1 MFDDFQIC
9 PYTGLRSFTEEE
21 SIYFKGREDNI
32 EQAIEQLQRNKFLM
46 LTGAS
51 GDGKSSL
58 VYAGIIPNA
67 RAGFLRSKYTDWVVA
82 DFRPERN
89 PFKNLCKSL
98 AEQLEIENIHTVES
112 ELKHGFSALIDL
124 YKNSPRHLDTDSA
137 EWSEADDA
145 GKAALKRKSAN
156 LMILVDQFE
165 EFFTN
170 PENYQQG
177 APSRESNLVLNVL
190 LETSRIA
197 LEEDLPIYVV
207 FTMRSDFIGQ
217 CSAFRGLPEY
227 IGFSQFFVPR
237 LNRTQLQ
244 QVVEEPAV
252 LSGNKISRRLTERL
266 IYDLTE
272 GVDQLPILQH
282 ALNQIWHAADN
293 GRKEMDL
300 IHYAMVGGMPA
311 DELPEEQKKRFHDWF
326 NNLPEEIR
334 NCYHEPGLQNV
345 LDTHT
350 NKLYLESAE
359 YYLRETG
366 KPISNDDVKAIIKT
380 AFTCLTKIDQ
390 SRAVRNRMTLQEITD
405 ILNRPGMDTEQ
416 VGAVLNIFR
425 EPGNTFIRPFI
436 SEETEDKKLNPGD
449 VLDITHESLIRNW
462 HYLEEWALEEYED
475 YTVYLDF
482 EKQLNRWVKSDKSSG
497 YLLSIGPLV
506 FFENWYE
513 RVEPNKYWIS
523 RYLPDELGSEK
534 KLEKADQTLS
544 NAREFLQRSARRHA
558 VTRTF
563 MKYGTKKIGAVLSV
577 ILLLGLGAYGAWSAY
592 QKQNSSVLEFIKED
606 TIVLANRANLSL
618 NATVPPLVEMIV
630 MDAVTIPKILE
641 GIRDTD
647 QKIKVANGIA
657 TNLILQGRNQPT
669 ELIFQA
675 LEAADNLLAGYSPK
689 GQNTEELTRTL
700 QLLYDF
706 TITAEMNHYYMQS
719 ERSAALVRSNSER
732 SASWALHIL
741 SEQPEGFSD
750 IQHLHLAIENGL
762 NNRAFSADEVSELLS
777 VLSPFE
783 PGERSSWVMESY
795 PRDRILIRGAQLIYG
810 NRHNGLYQLMA
821 YLYAAA
827 DKPGLAI
834 QSVDSI
840 LVNQSTFFENDYNA
854 HSENAAHVALVFY
867 TYKHLDALDTFVEEY
882 SSRLN
887 WTSADFYNRLVA
899 RTYFEGTLS
908 EQFNYFAGIPR
919 VYNTP
924 YLKFVTDEMLTFFF
938 SQMRED
944 LEQVNNPEDRN
955 YGLALSYKNEG
966 ILKAFR
972 NEIRMNPDANSSL
985 STLFDEA
992 VAHFRRVSE
1001 SYLNQPVF
1009 IPLTSSL
1016 DEATFARKHL
1026 FLYPDMRMP
1035 FYYGEPRQRTF
1046 QYNSAAFPTYLIES
1060 GIFEEMYS
1068 QRDTHRYFE
1077 TWMQDYHATMF
1088 SRDYFLR
1095 EPMAVSTMEILAD
1108 HLERLNAGENA
1119 DLNLLYIHLADAAFN
1134 RDNAEIGLVHLRSIK
1149 TDRLLNSFQY
1159 TLPFFINEQSMEMV
1173 AHAVAHATLHGEID
1187 LAYSLVNVF
1196 QQQVNRSS
1204 LYGYAS
1210 QRLSLQYRAD
1220 EPAVQL
1226 IDSARTEMLRLDN
1239 PSVFQPNRLILA
1251 SALMYRDPE
1260 NNRDEAYQVIKNSGN
1275 KFNAMG
1281 YFSESHGFN
1290 EEFFEGISHIPDLV
1304 SSTDKLFFYYYIL
1317 HGYNINGEIDPEW
1330 ETYYDNKFAFIRRFL
1345 PYIAE
1350 GS

>member
-21 SIYFKGREDNI
+21 SIYFKGREENI

-67 RAGFLRSKYTDWVVA
+67 RAGFLRSKYTNWVVA
-82 DFRPERN
+82 DFRPERT

-98 AEQLEIENIHTVES
+98 SEQLEIENTDTVES

-124 YKNSPRHLDTDSA
+124 YKNSPRHLDPDSA
-137 EWSEADDA
+137 EWKEADDA

-170 PENYQQG
+170 PENYQNG

-282 ALNQIWHAADN
+282 ALNQIWHAANN
-293 GRKEMDL
+293 GKEEMDL

-311 DELPEEQKKRFHDWF
+311 DELPRDQKEKFQDWF

-350 NKLYLESAE
+350 NKLYLEATE
-359 YYLRETG
+359 YYERETG
-366 KPISNDDVKAIIKT
+366 KPIPVEDVRAVIKT
-380 AFTCLTKIDQ
+380 AFSCLTKIDQ

-405 ILNRPGMDTEQ
+405 ILNRPGLGSEE

-436 SEETEDKKLNPGD
+436 AENAEDKKLKAGD

-482 EKQLNRWVKSDKSSG
+482 EKQLNRWVNSDKSSG

-506 FFENWYE
+506 FFEGWYE
-513 RVEPNKYWIS
+513 RVQPNKYWIS
-523 RYLPDELGSEK
+523 RYLPDELGRKK

-544 NAREFLQRSARRHA
+544 NIREFLQRSARRHV

-563 MKYGTKKIGAVLSV
+563 MKYGAKKVGAVVSV
-577 ILLLGLGAYGAWSAY
+577 ILLLCLGAYGAWNVY

-606 TIVLANRANLSL
+606 TIALANRPNLVL
-618 NATVPPLVEMIV
+618 QATVPSLVEMIV
-630 MDAVTIPKILE
+630 MDALTIPEILE

-647 QKIKVANGIA
+647 QKVKVANGIA
-657 TNLILQGRNQPT
+657 SNLILQGRNQT
-669 ELIFQA
+669 EELIFQS
-675 LEAADNLLAGYSPK
+675 LETADNLLEGYSPD
-689 GQNTEELTRTL
+689 GQSTEELTRTL
-700 QLLYDF
+700 QMLYDF
-706 TITAEMNHYYMQS
+706 TITAEMNHYYMQN
-719 ERSAALVRSNSER
+719 ERSAALVQSNAER
-732 SASWALHIL
+732 SANWALHIL
-741 SEQPEGFSD
+741 SEQPEDFSD

-762 NNRAFSADEVSELLS
+762 NNRVFSSDQVNEILS

-783 PGERSSWVMESY
+783 PGERSSWVIDSY
-795 PRDRILIRGAQLIYG
+795 PPDRVLIRGAQPVYG
-810 NRHNGLYQLMA
+810 NRHNGLYQMLA

-827 DKPGLAI
+827 DQPGLAI

-840 LVNQSTFFENDYNA
+840 LVNQSTFFENDYNG
-854 HSENAAHVALVFY
+854 HSENATHIAAVFY
-867 TYKHLDALDTFVEEY
+867 TYNHLDALDRFVDEY
-882 SSRLN
+882 SSRAN
-887 WTSADFYNRLVA
+887 WSPADFYDRLVSKA
-899 RTYFEGTLS
+899 YLDLYLADH
-908 EQFNYFAGIPR
+908 FNYYAGSPR
-919 VYNTP
+919 YYGNP
-924 YLKFVTDEMLTFFF
+924 YLKFSSDEMLTFFF
-938 SQMRED
+938 AKMRED
-944 LEQVNNPEDRN
+944 LDRVNNSDTRN
-955 YGLALSYKNEG
+955 YNLALSYKNEG

-972 NEIRMNPDANSSL
+972 NEIRMNPDANSLL
-985 STLFDEA
+985 SPLFDEA
-992 VAHFRRVSE
+992 VAHYRRVSG
-1001 SYLNQPVF
+1001 SYLNQTISTP
-1009 IPLTSSL
+1009 SSSQAQS
-1016 DEATFARKHL
+1016 ETFARKHFFL
-1026 FLYPDMRMP
+1026 FPDMRMP
-1035 FYYGEPRQRTF
+1035 FYFGEPRARTF
-1046 QYNSAAFPTYLIES
+1046 FYNSAAFPAYLIES

-1068 QRDTHRYFE
+1068 ERDTHRYFE
-1077 TWMQDYHATMF
+1077 FWMQDYHATMV
-1088 SRDYFLR
+1088 SRDWLFR
-1095 EPMAVSTMEILAD
+1095 EPIASAIMGSLAD
-1108 HLERLNAGENA
+1108 HLQRLNASESA

-1134 RDNAEIGLVHLRSIK
+1134 SGNSEVGLANLRSIE

-1159 TLPFFINEQSMEMV
+1159 SLPFFINTYSLEMV
-1173 AHAVAHATLHGEID
+1173 AHAVANATLHGEID
-1187 LAYSLVNVF
+1187 LAFSLIDVF

-1210 QRLSLQYRAD
+1210 QRLSLQYRA
-1220 EPAVQL
+1220 EEAAVQL

-1239 PSVFQPNRLILA
+1239 PSVFQPNRLILSA
-1251 SALMYRDPE
+1251 ALMYQDPE
-1260 NNRDEAYQVIKNSGN
+1260 NNRDEAYLVIKNSFN
-1275 KFNAMG
+1275 KFNAMRN
-1281 YFSESHGFN
+1281 FSKSHGFDG
-1290 EEFFEGISHIPDLV
+1290 EFYEGISHIPDLV
-1304 SSTDKLFFYYYIL
+1304 SSTDRLSFYYNIL
-1317 HGYNINGEIDPEW
+1317 HGYNTNGEIDPEW
-1330 ETYYDNKFAFIRRFL
+1330 ETYYNNQFVFIRRFL
-1345 PYIAE
+1345 PYIPE

>member
-21 SIYFKGREDNI
+21 SIYFKGREENI

-46 LTGAS
+46 VTGAS

-82 DFRPERN
+82 DFRPERT
-89 PFKNLCKSL
+89 PFKNLCQSL
-98 AEQLEIENIHTVES
+98 AEQLKIENTDTVES

-137 EWSEADDA
+137 EWNEADEG
-145 GKAALKRKSAN
+145 GKAVLKRKSAN

-170 PENYQQG
+170 PENYQHG

-197 LEEDLPIYVV
+197 LEQDLPIYVV

-244 QVVEEPAV
+244 QVIEEPAL
-252 LSGNKISRRLTERL
+252 LSGNKITRRLTERL

-282 ALNQIWHAADN
+282 ALNQIWHAADH
-293 GRKEMDL
+293 GKEEMDL

-311 DELPEEQKKRFHDWF
+311 DELPGQQKEKFEAWF
-326 NNLPEEIR
+326 LGLPEEIR
-334 NCYHEPGLQNV
+334 ECYHKPGLQNV

-350 NKLYLESAE
+350 NKLYLEATE
-359 YYLRETG
+359 YYQRETG
-366 KPISNDDVKAIIKT
+366 KSISGDDVRAIIKT

-405 ILNRPGMDTEQ
+405 ILLRPGLGTEQ

-436 SEETEDKKLNPGD
+436 DTESDDKKLEPGNI
-449 VLDITHESLIRNW
+449 LDITHESLIRNW
-462 HYLEEWALEEYED
+462 HYLEEWALEEYEN
-475 YTVYLDF
+475 YTVFLDF
-482 EKQLNRWVKSDKSSG
+482 EKQLKRWVNSDKSNG

-506 FFENWYE
+506 FFENWYD

-523 RYLPDELGSEK
+523 RYLPDELEREK
-534 KLEKADQTLS
+534 KLEKAEQTLS

-563 MKYGTKKIGAVLSV
+563 MKYGAKKIGAFVSV
-577 ILLLGLGAYGAWSAY
+577 VLLLGLGAYGAWSAY
-592 QKQNSSVLEFIKED
+592 QKQNSAVLELIKED
-606 TIVLANRANLSL
+606 TIALSNRPNLSL
-618 NATVPPLVEMIV
+618 QAIAPSLVEMIV
-630 MDAVTIPKILE
+630 MDALTIPEIMD
-641 GIRDTD
+641 GIRETD

-657 TNLILQGRNQPT
+657 SNLVLQGRNQPA
-669 ELIFQA
+669 ELMFEA
-675 LEAADNLLAGYSPK
+675 LETADDLLAGYTPD
-689 GQNTEELTRTL
+689 GQTVQELTRTL
-700 QLLYDF
+700 RLLYDF
-706 TITAEMNHYYMQS
+706 TITAEMNHYYMRS
-719 ERSAALVRSNSER
+719 ERSSALVQSNAER
-732 SASWALHIL
+732 SADWALHIL
-741 SEQPEGFSD
+741 SELPDDFSA

-762 NNRAFSADEVSELLS
+762 NNRTFTMDEIREMLS

-783 PGERSSWVMESY
+783 PGEQSGWVVDNY
-795 PRDRILIRGAQLIYG
+795 PPDRVLIRGAQPIYG
-810 NRHNGLYQLMA
+810 NRHNGLYQMVA

-827 DKPGLAI
+827 DEPELSI

-840 LVNQSTFFENDYNA
+840 LINQSTFFENDYDS
-854 HSENAAHVALVFY
+854 HSENATHIAAVFY
-867 TYKHLDALDTFVEEY
+867 TYGHLNALDTFVEQY
-882 SSRLN
+882 SSRVN
-887 WTSADFYNRLVA
+887 ESQSDFYNRLVS
-899 RTYFEGTLS
+899 RTYLDLYTS
-908 EQFNYFAGIPR
+908 DHFNYYAGSSQ
-919 VYNTP
+919 YNGNP
-924 YLKFVTDEMLTFFF
+924 YLKFASDEMLTFFF
-938 SQMRED
+938 GKMRED
-944 LEQVNNPEDRN
+944 LLQVDDPDDRN

-972 NEIRMNPDANSSL
+972 NEIRMTPEANISL
-985 STLFDEA
+985 SPLFDEA
-992 VAHFRRVSE
+992 VAHYRRVSD
-1001 SYLNQPVF
+1001 SYLNQSIT
-1009 IPLTSSL
+1009 IPLVSSL
-1016 DEATFARKHL
+1016 DVATFPQKHL
-1026 FLYPDMRMP
+1026 FLYPDMRMT
-1035 FYYGEPRQRTF
+1035 FYFGEPRARTF
-1046 QYNSAAFPTYLIES
+1046 SFNSAAFLAYLIEA
-1060 GIFEEMYS
+1060 GIFEEIYS
-1068 QRDTHRYFE
+1068 GPDTHRYFE
-1077 TWMQDYHATMF
+1077 TWMQDYHGIMS
-1088 SRDYFLR
+1088 SRDWFFR
-1095 EPMAVSTMEILAD
+1095 EPMAIATMETLAD
-1108 HLERLNAGENA
+1108 HLEQLNVSETA

-1134 RDNAEIGLVHLRSIK
+1134 SGNTETGLMSLRSIE

-1159 TLPFFINEQSMEMV
+1159 SLPGFINTYSMEMV
-1173 AHAVAHATLHGEID
+1173 AHAVAHATLHVDID
-1187 LAYSLVNVF
+1187 LAHSLIDVF
-1196 QQQVNRSS
+1196 QQEVNRSS

-1210 QRLSLQYRAD
+1210 QRLSLQYRA
-1220 EPAVQL
+1220 EEAAVQL

-1239 PSVFQPNRLILA
+1239 PSAFQPNRLILA
-1251 SALMYRDPE
+1251 SALMYQDPE
-1260 NNRDEAYQVIKNSGN
+1260 NNRDEAYQVIKNSFN
-1275 KFNAMG
+1275 KFNAMFN
-1281 YFSESHGFN
+1281 FSESHGFD
-1290 EEFFEGISHIPDLV
+1290 EKFYEGMNHIPDLV
-1304 SSTDKLFFYYYIL
+1304 SSTDRLAFYYAIL
-1317 HGYNINGEIDPEW
+1317 HGYNINGDLDPEW
-1330 ETYYDNKFAFIRRFL
+1330 ETYYNNQFIFIRRFL
-1345 PYIAE
+1345 PYITE

>member
-1 MFDDFQIC
+1 MFDDYQIC

-67 RAGFLRSKYTDWVVA
+67 RAGFLRSRYTDWVVA

-98 AEQLEIENIHTVES
+98 AEQLEIENTDTVES

-124 YKNSPRHLDTDSA
+124 YKNSPRHLDTESA
-137 EWSEADDA
+137 EWTGADDA

-170 PENYQQG
+170 PENYQHG
-177 APSRESNLVLNVL
+177 APSRESNLVLNLL

-197 LEEDLPIYVV
+197 LEENLPIYVV

-244 QVVEEPAV
+244 QVIEEPAV
-252 LSGNKISRRLTERL
+252 LSGNRISRRLTERL

-282 ALNQIWHAADN
+282 ALNQIWHAADQ
-293 GRKEMDL
+293 GREEMDL

-311 DELPEEQKKRFHDWF
+311 DELPQDQKEKFHNWF
-326 NNLPEEIR
+326 NSLPQEIR
-334 NCYHEPGLQNV
+334 DCYHEPSLQNV

-350 NKLYLESAE
+350 NKLYLEATE
-359 YYLRETG
+359 YYKRESG
-366 KPISNDDVKAIIKT
+366 KDISVEDVRAVIKT

-436 SEETEDKKLNPGD
+436 AEDTEDKKLKPDD

-482 EKQLNRWVKSDKSSG
+482 EKQLNRWVDNNKSSG
-497 YLLSIGPLV
+497 YLLSIGPLT

-523 RYLPDELGSEK
+523 RYLPDELEREK
-534 KLEKADQTLS
+534 KLEKAERTLS
-544 NAREFLQRSARRHA
+544 NARDFLQQSARRHA

-563 MKYGTKKIGAVLSV
+563 MKYGAKKIGGVVSV
-577 ILLLGLGAYGAWSAY
+577 ILLLGLGAYGAWNAY
-592 QKQNSSVLEFIKED
+592 QKQNSSVLESIKEE
-606 TIVLANRANLSL
+606 TIALANRPNLSL
-618 NATVPPLVEMIV
+618 QSTVPPLVEMMI
-630 MDAVTIPKILE
+630 MDAVTIPEILE
-641 GIRDTD
+641 GIHEQD
-647 QKIKVANGIA
+647 QKIRVANGIA
-657 TNLILQGRNQPT
+657 SNLLLQGRSQPAAFT
-669 ELIFQA
+669 FNA
-675 LEAADNLLAGYSPK
+675 LSKADSLLNVYRPEAQSV
-689 GQNTEELTRTL
+689 EELTQTL
-700 QLLYDF
+700 RLLYDF
-706 TITAEMNHYYMQS
+706 SITAEMNHYYLQS
-719 ERSAALVRSNSER
+719 EESAALVQSNAER
-732 SASWALHIL
+732 SAEWAMHIL
-741 SEQPEGFSD
+741 MEQPESFSD

-762 NNRAFSADEVSELLS
+762 NNRVFSAEEVSEMLS

-783 PGERSSWVMESY
+783 PGERSSWVMDSY
-795 PRDRILIRGAQLIYG
+795 PPDRVLIRGAQPIYG
-810 NRHNGLYQLMA
+810 NRHNGLYQMMA

-827 DKPGLAI
+827 DEPGLAM

-840 LVNQSTFFENDYNA
+840 LVNQSTFFENDYDS
-854 HSENAAHVALVFY
+854 HSENATHIAAVFY
-867 TYKHLDALDTFVEEY
+867 TYDHLNALDRFVDEY
-882 SSRLN
+882 SSRAN
-887 WTSADFYNRLVA
+887 WSPADYYNRLVS
-899 RTYFEGTLS
+899 RTYLELYLADH
-908 EQFNYFAGIPR
+908 FNFYTGSPR
-919 VYNTP
+919 YYGNP
-924 YLKFVTDEMLTFFF
+924 HLKFMSDEMLTFFF
-938 SQMRED
+938 TKMRED
-944 LEQVNNPEDRN
+944 ILQKNNADDRN
-955 YGLALSYKNEG
+955 FRLALSYKNEG

-972 NEIRMNPDANSSL
+972 NEIRMNPAANTSL
-985 STLFDEA
+985 ASLFDKA
-992 VAHFRRVSE
+992 ITHYRRVPE
-1001 SYLNQPVF
+1001 SYLNQSIT

-1016 DEATFARKHL
+1016 DIASYPRKHL
-1026 FLYPDMRMP
+1026 FLFPDMRMP
-1035 FYYGEPRQRTF
+1035 FYFGEPRARTF
-1046 QYNSAAFPTYLIES
+1046 SYNSAAFPAYLIET
-1060 GIFEEMYS
+1060 GLFGDLYS
-1068 QRDTHRYFE
+1068 EPDTHRYFE
-1077 TWMQDYHATMF
+1077 TWMQDYHASMI
-1088 SRDYFLR
+1088 SRDWLFR
-1095 EPMAVSTMEILAD
+1095 EPIASSTLEILAD
-1108 HLERLNAGENA
+1108 QLELLNAAENA
-1119 DLNLLYIHLADAAFN
+1119 DLNLLYIHLADAAFH
-1134 RDNAEIGLVHLRSIK
+1134 RGNAEIGLSHLRMIE

-1159 TLPFFINEQSMEMV
+1159 SLPFFINTHSMEMV

-1187 LAYSLVNVF
+1187 LAHSLVDVF

-1204 LYGYAS
+1204 LYGFAS
-1210 QRLSLQYRAD
+1210 QQLSLNYRAED
-1220 EPAVQL
+1220 AAIQL

-1251 SALMYRDPE
+1251 AAMMYQDPE
-1260 NNRDEAYQVIKNSGN
+1260 NNREEAYQVIKNSGN
-1275 KFNAMG
+1275 KFNAMF
-1281 YFSESHGFN
+1281 YFTESHGFN

-1304 SSTDKLFFYYYIL
+1304 SSADRLGFYYSIL
-1317 HGYNINGEIDPEW
+1317 HGYNINGEIGPEW
-1330 ETYYDNKFAFIRRFL
+1330 EAYYNNQFVFIRRFL

>member
-21 SIYFKGREDNI
+21 SIYFKGREENI
-32 EQAIEQLQRNKFLM
+32 EQAIVQLQRNKFIM
-46 LTGAS
+46 VTGAS

-67 RAGFLRSKYTDWVVA
+67 RAGFLKSKYTDWVVA
-82 DFRPERN
+82 DFRPERT

-98 AEQLEIENIHTVES
+98 AGQLKIENTDTVES

-137 EWSEADDA
+137 EWNEADDA

-170 PENYQQG
+170 PENYQNG

-244 QVVEEPAV
+244 QVIEEPAV

-282 ALNQIWHAADN
+282 ALNQIWHAADH
-293 GRKEMDL
+293 GKEEMDL

-311 DELPEEQKKRFHDWF
+311 DELPGQQKETFREWF
-326 NNLPEEIR
+326 NNLTDEIR

-350 NKLYLESAE
+350 NKLYLEAAE
-359 YYLRETG
+359 YYRRETG
-366 KPISNDDVKAIIKT
+366 KDISIEDVQAIIKT

-405 ILNRPGMDTEQ
+405 ILNRPGLETEQ

-436 SEETEDKKLNPGD
+436 NDETENKKLKPGD

-462 HYLEEWALEEYED
+462 HYLEEWALEEFED

-482 EKQLNRWVKSDKSSG
+482 EKQLNRWVSNDKSNG

-513 RVEPNKYWIS
+513 RVQPNKYWIS
-523 RYLPDELGSEK
+523 RYLPDELEQEK
-534 KLEKADQTLS
+534 KLSKAEQTLA
-544 NAREFLQRSARRHA
+544 NTREFLHRSAKRHTI
-558 VTRTF
+558 TRTF
-563 MKYGTKKIGAVLSV
+563 MKYGAKKIGAIVAV
-577 ILLLGLGAYGAWSAY
+577 LLLVGLGAFGAWNEY
-592 QKQNSSVLEFIKED
+592 QNQNSSVLDFMLED
-606 TIVLANRANLSL
+606 TIAMANRPNLSMQ
-618 NATVPPLVEMIV
+618 AIIPTLVEMIV
-630 MDAVTIPKILE
+630 MDATTIPEIME
-641 GIRDTD
+641 GIRETD
-647 QKIKVANGIA
+647 QKVKIANGIA
-657 TNLILQGRNQPT
+657 SNLILQGRNQPAD
-669 ELIFQA
+669 LILQA
-675 LEAADNLLAGYSPK
+675 LETADALLESYSPE
-689 GQNTEELTRTL
+689 QQTMDELTSTL
-700 QLLYDF
+700 RLLYDF
-706 TITAEMNHYYMQS
+706 SIAAEMSNYYMQS
-719 ERSAALVRSNSER
+719 ERSAALVQSNSER
-732 SASWALHIL
+732 SAEWALHIL
-741 SEQPEGFSD
+741 SEQPEGFSA

-762 NNRAFSADEVSELLS
+762 NNRTFSSDEIGEMLS

-783 PGERSSWVMESY
+783 TSERSSWVIDNY
-795 PRDRILIRGAQLIYG
+795 PPDRILIRGAQPIYG
-810 NRHNGLYQLMA
+810 NRHNGLYQFLA

-827 DKPGLAI
+827 DEPELAI
-834 QSVDSI
+834 QSIDSI
-840 LVNQSTFFENDYNA
+840 LVNQSTFFENDYDA
-854 HSENAAHVALVFY
+854 HSENATHVAAVFY
-867 TYKHLDALDTFVEEY
+867 TYDHLDALNTFVEEY
-882 SSRLN
+882 ATRVN
-887 WTSADFYNRLVA
+887 WSPADYYNRLISQLPLDI
-899 RTYFEGTLS
+899 YLS
-908 EQFNYFAGIPR
+908 EHFNYYAGSNQYYGNPH
-919 VYNTP
+919 
-924 YLKFVTDEMLTFFF
+924 LKFSSDEMLTFFF
-938 SQMRED
+938 NQMRED
-944 LEQVNNPEDRN
+944 LEQVSNPDERN
-955 YGLALSYKNEG
+955 FELALSYKNEG
-966 ILKAFR
+966 LLKAFR
-972 NEIRMNPDANSSL
+972 NEIRMKTDNNASL
-985 STLFDEA
+985 SPLFDEA
-992 VAHFRRVSE
+992 VTHYRRVSD
-1001 SYLNQPVF
+1001 SYLNQSIT

-1016 DEATFARKHL
+1016 DMGTFTQKHL

-1035 FYYGEPRQRTF
+1035 FYFGEPRARTF
-1046 QYNSAAFPTYLIES
+1046 SYTSAAFPAYMIDS
-1060 GIFEEMYS
+1060 GIFEEIYS
-1068 QRDTHRYFE
+1068 EVDTHRYFE
-1077 TWMQDYHATMF
+1077 TWMQDYHATMS
-1088 SRDYFLR
+1088 SRDWFFRNPISL
-1095 EPMAVSTMEILAD
+1095 ATMESLAS
-1108 HLERLNAGENA
+1108 HLEQLNAGETA
-1119 DLNLLYIHLADAAFN
+1119 DINLLYIHLADAAFN
-1134 RDNAEIGLVHLRSIK
+1134 SDNPEIGLMALQSVE

-1159 TLPFFINEQSMEMV
+1159 SLPGFINTYSLEMV
-1173 AHAVAHATLHGEID
+1173 AYSVAHATLYDDID

-1196 QQQVNRSS
+1196 QEEVNRSS

-1210 QRLSLQYRAD
+1210 QRLSLQYRAED
-1220 EPAVQL
+1220 NAIQL
-1226 IDSARTEMLRLDN
+1226 IDSARTEMLRRDN
-1239 PSVFQPNRLILA
+1239 PSGFQPNRLILA
-1251 SALMYRDPE
+1251 SALMYQDPE
-1260 NNRDEAYQVIKNSGN
+1260 SNREEAYQVIKNSFN
-1275 KFNAMG
+1275 KFNAMFF
-1281 YFSESHGFN
+1281 FSESHGFR
-1290 EEFFEGISHIPDLV
+1290 EEFYEGVNLIPDLV
-1304 SSTDKLFFYYYIL
+1304 SSTDRLGFYYQIL
-1317 HGYNINGEIDPEW
+1317 HGYNIYGGLNPEW
-1330 ETYYDNKFAFIRRFL
+1330 ETYYNNQFIFIRRFL
-1345 PYIAE
+1345 PYISE

>member
-21 SIYFKGREDNI
+21 SIYFKGREENI

-67 RAGFLRSKYTDWVVA
+67 RAGFLRSKYTNWVVA

-98 AEQLEIENIHTVES
+98 AEQLEIGNTDTVES

-137 EWSEADDA
+137 EWKEADDA
-145 GKAALKRKSAN
+145 GKAVLKRKSAN

-170 PENYQQG
+170 PENYQNG

-197 LEEDLPIYVV
+197 LEDDLPIYVV

-252 LSGNKISRRLTERL
+252 LSGNQISRRLTERL

-282 ALNQIWHAADN
+282 ALNQIWHAADQ
-293 GRKEMDL
+293 GKEEMDL
-300 IHYAMVGGMPA
+300 LHYAMVGGMSA
-311 DELPEEQKKRFHDWF
+311 DELPREQKEKFLDWF
-326 NNLPEEIR
+326 NGLPDEIR
-334 NCYHEPGLQNV
+334 DCYHEPGLQNV

-350 NKLYLESAE
+350 NKLYLEATE
-359 YYLRETG
+359 YYERETG
-366 KPISNDDVKAIIKT
+366 KAIPIEDVRAVIKT

-405 ILNRPGMDTEQ
+405 ILNRPGLDTEA

-436 SEETEDKKLNPGD
+436 DPESDDKKLESGD

-462 HYLEEWALEEYED
+462 HYLEEWALEEYEN
-475 YTVYLDF
+475 YTVFLDF
-482 EKQLNRWVKSDKSSG
+482 EKQLNRWVNSDKSSG

-523 RYLPDELGSEK
+523 RYLPDELEREK
-534 KLEKADQTLS
+534 KLEKARQTLS

-563 MKYGTKKIGAVLSV
+563 MKYGAKKIGAVVSV
-577 ILLLGLGAYGAWSAY
+577 ILLIGLGAYGAWSAY

-606 TIVLANRANLSL
+606 TIALANRSNLSL
-618 NATVPPLVEMIV
+618 QATVPSIVEMIV
-630 MDAVTIPKILE
+630 MGAVTIPETLE
-641 GIRDTD
+641 GIRDKD

-657 TNLILQGRNQPT
+657 SNLILQGRNQPE
-669 ELIFQA
+669 ELIFEA
-675 LEAADNLLAGYSPK
+675 LETADNLLADYTPD
-689 GQNTEELTRTL
+689 GQSAEELTRTL

-706 TITAEMNHYYMQS
+706 TISAEMNHYYMQS
-719 ERSAALVRSNSER
+719 ERSDALVRSNSER
-732 SASWALHIL
+732 SAAWALHIL
-741 SEQPEGFSD
+741 SEQPEDFSD
-750 IQHLHLAIENGL
+750 IQQLHLAIENGL
-762 NNRAFSADEVSELLS
+762 NNRIFTQDQVSEMLS
-777 VLSPFE
+777 LLSPFE
-783 PGERSSWVMESY
+783 PGERSQWVMDSY
-795 PRDRILIRGAQLIYG
+795 PRDRVLIRGAQPIYG

-827 DKPGLAI
+827 DEPRLVI

-854 HSENAAHVALVFY
+854 HSENATHIATVFY
-867 TYKHLDALDTFVEEY
+867 TYDHPDALNTFVDEY
-882 SSRLN
+882 SARAN
-887 WTSADFYNRLVA
+887 WSSADFYNQLVSRA
-899 RTYFEGTLS
+899 YLDLYLADH
-908 EQFNYFAGIPR
+908 FNYYVGSQR
-919 VYNTP
+919 YYGNP
-924 YLKFVTDEMLTFFF
+924 YLKFSSDEMLTFFF
-938 SQMRED
+938 TQMREE
-944 LEQVNNPEDRN
+944 LLQVNNPDVLH
-955 YGLALSYKNEG
+955 YGMALSYKNEG

-972 NEIRMNPDANSSL
+972 NEVRMNTEANSTLASL
-985 STLFDEA
+985 FEEA
-992 VAHFRRVSE
+992 VAHYRRVSDG
-1001 SYLNQPVF
+1001 YLNQSIT
-1009 IPLTSSL
+1009 IPLTSGL
-1016 DEATFARKHL
+1016 DLATFARKHL
-1026 FLYPDMRMP
+1026 FLYPDLRMP
-1035 FYYGEPRQRTF
+1035 FYFGEPRARTF
-1046 QYNSAAFPTYLIES
+1046 SYNTAVFPLYLIES

-1068 QRDTHRYFE
+1068 ERETHRYFE
-1077 TWMQDYHATMF
+1077 TWMQDYHASMT
-1088 SRDYFLR
+1088 SRDWLFR
-1095 EPMAVSTMEILAD
+1095 EPIAVATMETLAD
-1108 HLERLNAGENA
+1108 HLERLNASESA
-1119 DLNLLYIHLADAAFN
+1119 DLNLLYLHLADGEFN
-1134 RDNAEIGLVHLRSIK
+1134 HGNSEMGISHLRMIE

-1159 TLPFFINEQSMEMV
+1159 SLPFFINTFSLEMV
-1173 AHAVAHATLHGEID
+1173 AHAVAHATLHGETE
-1187 LAYSLVNVF
+1187 LAYSLVDVF

-1210 QRLSLQYRAD
+1210 HRLSLQYRA
-1220 EPAVQL
+1220 EEAATQL

-1251 SALMYRDPE
+1251 AALMYRDPE
-1260 NNRDEAYQVIKNSGN
+1260 NNRDEAYQVIKNSFN
-1275 KFNAMG
+1275 KFNAM
-1281 YFSESHGFN
+1281 FNFAESHGFD
-1290 EEFFEGISHIPDLV
+1290 EEFYEGVSHIPDLV
-1304 SSTDKLFFYYYIL
+1304 SSTDRLGFYYAIL
-1317 HGYNINGEIDPEW
+1317 HGYNIGREIEPEW
-1330 ETYYDNKFAFIRRFL
+1330 ETYYNNQFVFIRRFL

>member
-124 YKNSPRHLDTDSA
+124 YKNSPRHLDTDSVD
-137 EWSEADDA
+137 WKEADDA
-145 GKAALKRKSAN
+145 GKSVLKRKSAN

-244 QVVEEPAV
+244 QVIEEPAV
-252 LSGNKISRRLTERL
+252 LSGNKITRRLTERL

-282 ALNQIWHAADN
+282 ALNQVWHAADN
-293 GRKEMDL
+293 GRDEMDL
-300 IHYAMVGGMPA
+300 IHYAMVGGMSA
-311 DELPEEQKKRFHDWF
+311 DELPGEQKEKFQEWF
-326 NNLPEEIR
+326 NNLPKAIR
-334 NCYHEPGLQNV
+334 DCYHKPGLQNV

-350 NKLYLESAE
+350 NKLYLEATE

-436 SEETEDKKLNPGD
+436 SEETEDKKLKPGD

-462 HYLEEWALEEYED
+462 HYLEEWALEEYEN

-482 EKQLNRWVKSDKSSG
+482 EMQLNRWVNNDKSGG

-506 FFENWYE
+506 FFEDWYE

-523 RYLPDELGSEK
+523 RYLPDELGSAK

-544 NAREFLQRSARRHA
+544 NAREFLQRSARRHT

-563 MKYGTKKIGAVLSV
+563 MKYGTKKIGAIVSV

-606 TIVLANRANLSL
+606 TVALANRPNLSL
-618 NATVPPLVEMIV
+618 QATAPSLVEMIV
-630 MDAVTIPKILE
+630 MDAVTIPEIIE
-641 GIRDTD
+641 GIRETD
-647 QKIKVANGIA
+647 QKIKIANGIA
-657 TNLILQGRNQPT
+657 SNLILQGRNQP
-669 ELIFQA
+669 EALIFEA
-675 LEAADNLLAGYSPK
+675 LETADTLLDGYSPD

-706 TITAEMNHYYMQS
+706 TITAEMNHYYLQS
-719 ERSAALVRSNSER
+719 DRSAALVRSNSER
-732 SASWALHIL
+732 SANWALHIL
-741 SEQPEGFSD
+741 SEQPEDFSD

-762 NNRAFSADEVSELLS
+762 SKRIFTMDEISEMLS

-783 PGERSSWVMESY
+783 PDERSQWVMDSY
-795 PRDRILIRGAQLIYG
+795 PRDRVLIRGANIYG
-810 NRHNGLYQLMA
+810 NRHNGLYQLTA

-827 DKPGLAI
+827 DEPRLAI

-840 LVNQSTFFENDYNA
+840 LVNESTFFENDYDA
-854 HSENAAHVALVFY
+854 HSENATHIAAVFY
-867 TYKHLDALDTFVEEY
+867 TYDHPDALNTFVDEY
-882 SSRLN
+882 SSRAN
-887 WTSADFYNRLVA
+887 WMPSEFYNQLVS
-899 RTYFEGTLS
+899 RTYLELYLADH
-908 EQFNYFAGIPR
+908 FNYYAGSLR
-919 VYNTP
+919 FYANP
-924 YLKFVTDEMLTFFF
+924 YLKFSSDEMLTFFF
-938 SQMRED
+938 TQMRED
-944 LEQVNNPEDRN
+944 LMLENNPDIRH
-955 YGLALSYKNEG
+955 YGMALSYKNEG

-972 NEIRMNPDANSSL
+972 NEIRMNPGANSSL
-985 STLFDEA
+985 SPFFEEA
-992 VAHFRRVSE
+992 VAHYQRVSAD
-1001 SYLNQPVF
+1001 YLNQSIV

-1016 DEATFARKHL
+1016 DLASFPRKHL

-1035 FYYGEPRQRTF
+1035 FFFGEPRARTF
-1046 QYNSAAFPTYLIES
+1046 SYNTAAFPLYLIES
-1060 GIFEEMYS
+1060 DIFEEMYS
-1068 QRDTHRYFE
+1068 ERTTHRYFE
-1077 TWMQDYHATMF
+1077 TWIQDYHASMT
-1088 SRDYFLR
+1088 SRDWLFR
-1095 EPMAVSTMEILAD
+1095 EPIAVGTMETLAD
-1108 HLERLNAGENA
+1108 HLERVNAGESA
-1119 DLNLLYIHLADAAFN
+1119 DLNLLYLHLADATLN
-1134 RDNAEIGLVHLRSIK
+1134 LGNAEAGLAHLRMIE

-1159 TLPFFINEQSMEMV
+1159 SLPFFINTYSLEIV

-1187 LAYSLVNVF
+1187 LAYSLVDVF
-1196 QQQVNRSS
+1196 QQEVNRSS

-1210 QRLSLQYRAD
+1210 QRISLLYRD
-1220 EPAVQL
+1220 EEAAVQL
-1226 IDSARTEMLRLDN
+1226 IDSARTEMLQLDN
-1239 PSVFQPNRLILA
+1239 PSVFQPNKLILA
-1251 SALMYRDPE
+1251 AALMYQDPE
-1260 NNRDEAYQVIKNSGN
+1260 NNRDEAYQTIKNSGN
-1275 KFNAMG
+1275 KFNAM
-1281 YFSESHGFN
+1281 FKFAESHGFD
-1290 EEFFEGISHIPDLV
+1290 EEFYEGTSHIPDLV
-1304 SSTDKLFFYYYIL
+1304 SSTDRLAFYYNIL
-1317 HGYNINGEIDPEW
+1317 HGYNINGDIEPEW
-1330 ETYYDNKFAFIRRFL
+1330 ETYYSNQFVFIRRFL